1 MSTIL
6 WSPKFN
12 GTLEMSSKCELPVL
26 IRPVKSGDAFFHWRR
41 QTNRDWQFSFLE
53 GMMPRTRKPKMQVK
67 PPAFQFYAQD
77 FLVGT
82 SYLTCEEL
90 GAFIR
95 LLCYAWVNEGVPDND
110 AGLCLLAQ
118 CRPEVLIAVRKKFVA
133 GQDGMLRNK
142 RMERVRLNKQ
152 STVRSKRPRST
163 AVGGTNECRKVVI
176 PRYNHGT
183 TMVLLR

>member
-1 MSTIL
+1 
-6 WSPKFN
+6 
-12 GTLEMSSKCELPVL
+12 MSSKCKLPVL
-26 IRPVKSGDAFFHWRR
+26 IRPIKFGDAFFWGRR
-41 QTNRDWQFSFLE
+41 QTDQDWQFSFLE

-110 AGLCLLAQ
+110 AALCLLAQ
-118 CRPEVLIAVRKKFVA
+118 CRPETLVAVRKKFVA
-133 GQDGMLRNK
+133 GQDGMLRNR
-142 RMERVRLNKQ
+142 RMERVRAEQAEYRRKQ
-152 STVRSKRPRST
+152 KSKADQRWNT
-163 AVGGTNECRKVVI
+163 ARKGRQSGNAVA
-176 PRYNHGT
+176 
-183 TMVLLR
+183 